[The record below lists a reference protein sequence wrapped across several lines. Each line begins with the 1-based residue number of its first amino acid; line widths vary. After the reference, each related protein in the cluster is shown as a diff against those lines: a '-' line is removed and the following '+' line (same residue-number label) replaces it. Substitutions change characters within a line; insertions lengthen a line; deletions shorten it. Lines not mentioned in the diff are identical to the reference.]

1 MNKRVLIVEDEFF
14 IAETLV
20 TLVEDMACEVC
31 GVATTAD
38 EAVSLA
44 LQHDPAVVLMDVR
57 LVGNRDGVDAGKAIF
72 GRRAAKI
79 IYVTGS
85 QEPATI
91 ERIMTD
97 HPFAIIFK
105 PFKFTVLQDTIM
117 AAMAA

>member
-1 MNKRVLIVEDEFF
+1 
-14 IAETLV
+14 
-20 TLVEDMACEVC
+20 MACEVC

-57 LVGNRDGVDAGKAIF
+57 LVGERDGVDAGQAIQ
-72 GRRAAKI
+72 GRLGAKI

-91 ERIMTD
+91 KRIQGA
-97 HPFAIIFK
+97 HPFAILFK
-105 PFKFTVLQDTIM
+105 PFRFKMLHDTIRD
-117 AAMAA
+117 AMTA